1 MRPPEAGEL
10 QHRVQVRRRADHAQR
25 DGPGLESEFIPVA
38 SRWAKI
44 EPLGTA
50 TYQGTVQTGNV
61 FTHRIYFRYV
71 RGLDARHEIVEGG
84 QVFRVKRPSTIA
96 GRNVWSVV
104 EVEEVQSGAVEAGE
118 VIDDEFRF
126 R

>member
-10 QHRVQVRRRADHAQR
+10 QHRVQVRLRADHAQR

-71 RGLDARHEIVEGG
+71 PGLDARHEIVEAG
-84 QVFRVKRPSTIA
+84 QVFRVKRPSTIG
-96 GRNVWSVV
+96 GRKVWSVI
-104 EVEEVQSGAVEAGE
+104 EVEEVQSGAVDAGE